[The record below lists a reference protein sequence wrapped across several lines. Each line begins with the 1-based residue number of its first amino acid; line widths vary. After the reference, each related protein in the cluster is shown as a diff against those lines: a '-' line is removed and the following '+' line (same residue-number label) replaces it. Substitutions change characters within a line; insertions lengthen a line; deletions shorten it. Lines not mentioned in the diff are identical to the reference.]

1 MGERV
6 IFRLRPK
13 GGIRKYFRVFSNAA
27 FFTKLFLWQHISQEL
42 STYFLGQMI
51 KSGVGNIPTA
61 TVTLAYFSQLEM
73 PWGVEWVIAG
83 HCHRPGSTEAQ
94 KSFNYLPPTTI
105 TCQPPVDMTPMKWQI
120 NRNVQ
125 IQIPQKARVVL
136 EPDFTLYLFKN
147 NLMHLSYTIL
157 YLLMS
162 TTVPSWSASSQLNI
176 HRIPL
181 FHKQ

>member
-1 MGERV
+1 MTAHIPRIINLFPWPNDKV
-6 IFRLRPK
+6 RS
-13 GGIRKYFRVFSNAA
+13 RKYSHCHSNTGL
-27 FFTKLFLWQHISQEL
+27 FFPA
-42 STYFLGQMI
+42 G
-51 KSGVGNIPTA
+51 
-61 TVTLAYFSQLEM
+61 M